1 MNYSSYP
8 PPKGRNTIID
18 VHKGQEELIDRQRET
33 MKFRAPILV
42 PVFSTSQQKTSLK
55 GRLLHHDSTQNE
67 ASTIYYT
74 NVMHSNGYWLKGKE
88 IIARHMIVKGK
99 KD

>member
-18 VHKGQEELIDRQRET
+18 VHKGQEELIDRQRGT

-42 PVFSTSQQKTSLK
+42 PVFFHLAAEDISEGLSAV
-55 GRLLHHDSTQNE
+55 N
-67 ASTIYYT
+67 AS
-74 NVMHSNGYWLKGKE
+74 
-88 IIARHMIVKGK
+88 R
-99 KD
+99 